1 MHPEHVGNEFL
12 RSWSI
17 DSTTGL
23 LIQMADVRYRT
34 DRLNPAG

>member
-1 MHPEHVGNEFL
+1 
-12 RSWSI
+12 
-17 DSTTGL
+17 L